1 MHEFPVPIG
10 GAPLPIDFAPSIV
23 FVVLYA
29 LLLPIII
36 MRVLDRRARCIV
48 LVGTA
53 MFAIEHI
60 VTFSLRAYASR
71 NAGPRVSPTLEQY
84 FQATFGGG
92 FISIGQDV
100 TNLFRALL
108 VSTTFP
114 TAGSEAASPPSAH
127 SAGTSVAM
135 QASSAGSSVD
145 ARQSTAPYGGDE
157 EQGKAPSSQQLVCV
171 AQEAHEDQPVLRKHI
186 RTCFGIMSILFLA
199 AVALGIVAG
208 VDFKSALQSGANSD
222 LVRQTRYAS
231 AGITVAFLACLLGIT
246 VYVLV
251 AVPRVPKF
259 PVLYLCIVCLLIMIV
274 GLYRIG
280 VTTHSTTSLLST
292 APGSQNTT
300 REKIAFWILH
310 AAPEWISAAM
320 LLGINCRRTFKTGFW
335 GDRNSDKPVVEV

>member
-127 SAGTSVAM
+127 SAGTS
-135 QASSAGSSVD
+135 
-145 ARQSTAPYGGDE
+145 
-157 EQGKAPSSQQLVCV
+157 QGKAPSSQQLVCV